1 MKNEINE
8 IRGEDS
14 NELKAKLNDLRKEQ
28 FNLRFRGVADGST
41 KNTRPR
47 EVRRTIARI
56 MMVLGDRARTG
67 ETKGTPAPAPA
78 AAKSSAARSSA
89 AKATKAAK
97 PAKAAASKKAKQ

>member
-1 MKNEINE
+1 MKKQINE

-28 FNLRFRGVADGST
+28 FNLRFRGVSDGST

-56 MMVLGDRARTG
+56 MMVLGERELTG
-67 ETKGTPAPAPA
+67 ETKGTPAATPA
-78 AAKSSAARSSA
+78 AA
-89 AKATKAAK
+89 
-97 PAKAAASKKAKQ
+97 PAKAAKKDKAGKASKAAGSKKAKQ